1 MNPHEIRRIVV
12 CVGRGRRASF
22 WVAMKAGFVGWLFQ
36 NAKSVKIAHKNMGE
50 QAEVMFVYSA
60 EELAIFEGRRPARKE
75 MKASWSHAMLLE
87 EVMVEIKTAS
97 TAERAAILVV
107 LKMLD
112 EVRGLHVQP
121 EWTEWTE
128 GHECGCKEYVV
139 KMIDALSADGRV
151 VAEFAAQREQ
161 SRVWRE
167 MQARREEQPE
177 QPKAPM
183 PKSRLRRGRPAA
195 AQPEPM
201 PKRAKSAPKNK
212 NLYTKHLTGLV
223 VTGVLQGGSDS
234 QIALGVEI
242 EDSGK
247 TKMMAHYLKG
257 RPQADLDQMI
267 GAVRQFMQSMQSMQ
281 SGALSKY
288 DRVACERFI
297 FLIEL
302 LGAP

>member
-1 MNPHEIRRIVV
+1 MN
-12 CVGRGRRASF
+12 
-22 WVAMKAGFVGWLFQ
+22 
-36 NAKSVKIAHKNMGE
+36 
-50 QAEVMFVYSA
+50 
-60 EELAIFEGRRPARKE
+60 
-75 MKASWSHAMLLE
+75 ASWSHAMLLE
-87 EVMVEIKTAS
+87 DVMVEIKTAS

-112 EVRGLHVQP
+112 EVEGLHVQT

-139 KMIDALSADGRV
+139 KMIEALSADGRV

-177 QPKAPM
+177 QPEQPM
-183 PKSRLRRGRPAA
+183 PKSRLRRGRPAPT
-195 AQPEPM
+195 QPEPM
-201 PKRAKSAPKNK
+201 PKRAKRAAPKNK

-223 VTGVLQGGSDS
+223 VTGVLHGGSDS
-234 QIALGVEI
+234 QIALGVKI

-257 RPQADLDQMI
+257 RAQADLDQMI
-267 GAVRQFMQSMQSMQ
+267 GAVRQFMQ